1 VEKLILTGILLAL
14 PTATW
19 AADTSE
25 VKPGL
30 WEVTTTYTNEAELS
44 GKAAA
49 AAKAMPQPAEEELA
63 KLTPEARAEAEARM
77 QGRRVV
83 GSPKITTAKVCHTD
97 ASWARAQ
104 AFGPPGADSCKTLS
118 TNMWAT
124 RQEIQIECDSM
135 TREPDGTTVLSR
147 LTDDVVFEPVDSEHA
162 KASLVVKR
170 EGRHATTTKSSYS
183 IRWLSA
189 DCGDVKPQGEN
200 R

>member
-1 VEKLILTGILLAL
+1 MEKSILAGILLAWA
-14 PTATW
+14 TASW

-44 GKAAA
+44 GKDAT
-49 AAKAMPQPAEEELA
+49 AAKAMPQPTEEELA
-63 KLTPEARAEAEARM
+63 KLTPEARAETEARM

-83 GSPKITTAKVCHTD
+83 GSPKTATTKVCHTD

-104 AFGPPGADSCKTLS
+104 AFGPPGANSCKILS

-124 RQEIQIECDSM
+124 RQEIQMECDTA
-135 TREPDGTTVLSR
+135 TRESDGTTALSKF
-147 LTDDVVFEPVDSEHA
+147 LDNVVFEPVDSEHA
-162 KASLVVKR
+162 KASLVTKR
-170 EGRHATTTKSSYS
+170 EGRHPTTTRSSYA

-189 DCGDVKPQGEN
+189 DCGDVKPQDEN
-200 R
+200 K